1 MKHLN
6 NFDVV
11 VVGGGHA
18 GVEAANIAAN
28 LKQKVC
34 MVSMDRDAV
43 GRMSCNP
50 AIGGVA
56 KGQLVRELDVLS
68 GLMSGAADA
77 SALQYKMLNT
87 SKGRSVWSP
96 RAQIDKRV
104 YEKQISK
111 TILSNKN
118 ITFLKGE
125 VVSLTIKNNTVRG
138 VVLRSGEK
146 IKTKTVVLTCGTFL
160 SGLIHIGERKI
171 SAGRMGESN
180 SEGITSFLS
189 SIGLKTMRLKTGTP
203 PRLLKSSIDWTQAKV
218 DLGDKNPTPF
228 SHFTNNFFPKNTPC
242 HIVRTNKNCHEII
255 NNNIFRSPMYTGEI
269 LGVGP
274 RYCPSIE
281 DKIDRF
287 SDQESHMLYLE
298 PEWENSDQVYLNG
311 YSTSLPESV
320 QLSSLK
326 KIKAFEKVEF
336 LRPGYAIEY
345 DCFSPAQL
353 KSTLESKDVSGLFF
367 AGQINGTSGYEEA
380 ATQGLMAGI
389 NVVSHIKNKD
399 PLVLSRSDGYIG
411 VLIDDLITKDTEEPY
426 RMFTSRAEHR
436 LVLRYSNAD
445 ERLLEKSKKHGLL
458 SQEKIDVLLSKI
470 KTKQKILKTA
480 KKSISSDT
488 VKNLNLKQKI
498 KIEKYVKRPAVELR
512 LILEKEGL
520 LTGPGNK
527 PNWLYFE
534 ALFEAETEIKYEGY
548 IKRHLTQLK
557 NELKNESQPIALRFN
572 YNDVVGLSTEAK
584 EKLCLVRPQ
593 TLGQASRVSGVRS
606 SDISVLMINLL
617 RK

>member
-1 MKHLN
+1 VKHLN

-18 GVEAANIAAN
+18 GVEAANITAN

-34 MVSMDRDAV
+34 MVSMDRGAV

-104 YEKQISK
+104 YEKQISN
-111 TILSNKN
+111 TVLSNKN

-125 VVSLTIKNNTVRG
+125 VVSLTIKNNAVRG

-203 PRLLKSSIDWTQAKV
+203 PRLLKSSIDWTQTKT

-255 NNNIFRSPMYTGEI
+255 NKNILRSPMYTGEI

-287 SDQESHMLYLE
+287 SYQKSHMLYLE
-298 PEWENSDQVYLNG
+298 PEWENSDQIYLNG

-470 KTKQKILKTA
+470 KTKQNILKTA
-480 KKSISSDT
+480 QKSISSDT

-498 KIEKYVKRPAVELR
+498 KIEKYVKRPSVELR
-512 LILEKEGL
+512 LVLEKEGL

-527 PNWLYFE
+527 PDWLYLE

-572 YNDVVGLSTEAK
+572 YNDIVGLSTEAK